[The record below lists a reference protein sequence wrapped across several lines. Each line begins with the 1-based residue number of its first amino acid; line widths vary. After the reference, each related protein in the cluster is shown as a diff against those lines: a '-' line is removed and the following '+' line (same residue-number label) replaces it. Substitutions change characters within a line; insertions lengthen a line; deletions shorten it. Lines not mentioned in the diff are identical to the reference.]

1 MTWVAVG
8 VGAATAVSG
17 VAASSKAGKQQASA
31 QKKNIAYQ
39 QQGAAGFAPYGQS
52 GGYANDALNEFMGYG
67 SNETEDQIRERLR
80 GDFTTQTGG
89 GLKTYRG
96 DKVIGKLTGLSSK
109 RKKTHTYYNAADH
122 EAAVKAELAKQKA
135 TRESEGFGAGRKN
148 FDSSQLAN
156 DEGYQ
161 WRNKQG
167 EQQIQR
173 SQAAR
178 GGVFSGA
185 AGKELARYGQGF
197 ASNEYG
203 AANDRFNQNKMNT
216 FNMLSS
222 GQGAGMSAA
231 GKQANQFN
239 AIGDSYATAGANR
252 AAATMGQA
260 NALSEGLSSGYN
272 LYNQNSVAKKK

>member
-8 VGAATAVSG
+8 VGAVTAVG
-17 VAASSKAGKQQASA
+17 GAVASNKAGSQQASA
-31 QKKNIAYQ
+31 QNKNIAMQ
-39 QQGAAGFAPYGQS
+39 QQALKGYTPYTDT
-52 GGYANDALNEFMGYG
+52 GGYANSALNNFMGFGADDTEESLLDKFRPEFAVYGKKGGKDYGGSDALVRGVAKSVFGGKGRHTHLVGYNE
-67 SNETEDQIRERLR
+67 
-80 GDFTTQTGG
+80 G
-89 GLKTYRG
+89 GLKA
-96 DKVIGKLTGLSSK
+96 KVQ
-109 RKKTHTYYNAADH
+109 
-122 EAAVKAELAKQKA
+122 AELARQKA
-135 TRESEGFGAGRKN
+135 ARESEGFGAGRKN

-216 FNMLSS
+216 FNMLS
-222 GQGAGMSAA
+222 Q
-231 GKQANQFN
+231 
-239 AIGDSYATAGANR
+239 
-252 AAATMGQA
+252 
-260 NALSEGLSSGYN
+260 
-272 LYNQNSVAKKK
+272 